1 MATTDPMYHAV
12 AQVLKT
18 GFRIAAG
25 LIIAGLVI
33 ALVRQQPLETHVDPI
48 SKIPD
53 ALVHLRSS
61 AFIDLGIIG
70 IMLTPLASVFTIL
83 RTFISR
89 GDRTFAMY
97 TLGVLVI
104 LSASIALSLLR

>member
-12 AQVLKT
+12 AQVLRT

-25 LIIAGLVI
+25 LILAGIVI
-33 ALVRQQPLETHVDPI
+33 ALVRQQPLKSEVDPI

-53 ALVHLRSS
+53 ALVHLHSS

-83 RTFISR
+83 RTFTAR

>member
-1 MATTDPMYHAV
+1 MATTDTMYHAV
-12 AQVLKT
+12 AQVLRT

-25 LIIAGLVI
+25 LILAGLVI
-33 ALVRQQPLETHVDPI
+33 ALVRQQPLKSEVDPI

-53 ALVHLRSS
+53 ALVHLHSS

-83 RTFISR
+83 RTFIAR
-89 GDRTFAMY
+89 DDRTFAMY

>member
-1 MATTDPMYHAV
+1 MATADPMYHAV

-25 LIIAGLVI
+25 LILAGIVI
-33 ALVRQQPLETHVDPI
+33 ALVRQQPLRSQVDPI

-53 ALVHLRSS
+53 ALVHLHSS

-83 RTFISR
+83 RTFIAR
-89 GDRTFAMY
+89 GDRTFALY